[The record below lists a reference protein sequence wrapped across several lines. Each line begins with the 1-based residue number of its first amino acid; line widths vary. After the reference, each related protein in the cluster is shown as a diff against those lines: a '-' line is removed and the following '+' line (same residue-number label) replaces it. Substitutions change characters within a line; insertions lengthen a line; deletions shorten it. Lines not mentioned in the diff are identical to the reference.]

1 MRTLGWIY
9 LLFIFL
15 PACKKDE
22 VGQNNQNI
30 KYGKNRFTTKIDG
43 DEREYYVYVPAKYD
57 GKQAVPMVFMLH
69 GTSGDGEKFYNSSGW
84 KEVGETNH
92 ILTVFP
98 SSWRYCIISD
108 GERANTT
115 KWSSQPAEWVPCE
128 GLVLRDDVKF
138 LRTIIDEMTARYNV
152 DRKRVYL
159 AGFSNGGQMAAKCT
173 IEMGD
178 VFAAIVESAGSFYL
192 DTTYRPVRKMPVTFQ
207 IGNED
212 YGPGNEGP
220 AIPLINLD
228 TLLTSPEI
236 NLRNGKYYLTS
247 QTHIKSF
254 MLNPVFTITGDTT
267 KAVIA
272 HYQPLN
278 TAERHQFRFILIKD
292 LKHAYSNGENHP
304 YKAAEEN
311 WAWMKQ
317 FILP

>member
-1 MRTLGWIY
+1 MRHLGWIMICLT
-9 LLFIFL
+9 LL
-15 PACKKDE
+15 ACQKEQVGNNKKD
-22 VGQNNQNI
+22 I

-43 DEREYYVYVPAKYD
+43 DEREYYVHVPAKYD
-57 GKQAVPMVFMLH
+57 GKQAVPLVFMLH
-69 GTSGDGEKFYNSSGW
+69 GTSGDGEKFYNISGW
-84 KEVGETNH
+84 KEVGETNT

-98 SSWRYCIISD
+98 SSWRYCIITE
-108 GERANTT
+108 GERGNTT
-115 KWSSQPAEWVPCE
+115 KWSSQPAEWIPCSGE
-128 GLVLRDDVKF
+128 RLRDDEKF
-138 LRTIIDEMTARYNV
+138 LRTIIEEMSAKYNV

-173 IEMGD
+173 IEMSD

-192 DTTYRPVRKMPVTFQ
+192 DTTYLPIRKLPVTYQ

-254 MLNPVFTITGDTT
+254 MLNPAFTITGDTS

-272 HYQPLN
+272 HYKSLN
-278 TAERHQFRFILIKD
+278 TSDQHSFRFIMIKD
-292 LKHAYSNGENHP
+292 LKHAYPNGENHP
-304 YKAAEEN
+304 YRAAEEN
-311 WAWMKQ
+311 WEWMKQ
-317 FILP
+317 FTLP